1 MKLKGDVLNR
11 NILVEMHILVDLVP
25 MNAVILIM
33 WHQDV
38 MVIDL
43 LYKVISLHLA
53 RCSCITYTCGSIT
66 SWCVIYR

>member
-33 WHQDV
+33 
-38 MVIDL
+38 
-43 LYKVISLHLA
+43 
-53 RCSCITYTCGSIT
+53 
-66 SWCVIYR
+66 